1 MPRRER
7 AYIVITNSKQ
17 AVGPF
22 RTLTQAHQWG
32 KEHHGSDYYMV
43 TAPDVYEP
51 VVVKPPSLPHDNEPR
66 CGHCGIVLS
75 EDWLFKY
82 GFCSSECESEY
93 LNAED

>member
-7 AYIVITNSKQ
+7 TYIVITDSKQ

-22 RTLTQAHQWG
+22 RSLAQAHSWG
-32 KEHHGSDYYMV
+32 KAHRGSDYYMV

-51 VVVKPPSLPHDNEPR
+51 VVVKPPVLPHDNEPR
-66 CGHCGIVLS
+66 CGHCGMVLS
-75 EDWLFKY
+75 EDWLAKY

-93 LNAED
+93 RND